1 MNEFRNPVRNRFE
14 VHCEDNDDNYS
25 GEDTNIVSL
34 IFQSVEHQLQA
45 EETRRRQHVD
55 DPLQEIEMAAE
66 QLLPTTTTT
75 TAVVDLPVTTAALI
89 TAAPITAMMI
99 MNRHRRSR
107 YEQEPIPNVTTIPN
121 TCTTVTTTP
130 VPIL

>member
-1 MNEFRNPVRNRFE
+1 MRNRFG
-14 VHCEDNDDNYS
+14 VHHGDNDDSYS
-25 GEDTNIVSL
+25 IEDTNIVSL
-34 IFQSVEHQLQA
+34 IHQSVEHQLQA
-45 EETRRRQHVD
+45 EEIRRRQHVN
-55 DPLQEIEMAAE
+55 PPQEIEMAAE
-66 QLLPTTTTT
+66 QLLPTTTTTT

-107 YEQEPIPNVTTIPN
+107 HEQEPIPNVTTIPNN